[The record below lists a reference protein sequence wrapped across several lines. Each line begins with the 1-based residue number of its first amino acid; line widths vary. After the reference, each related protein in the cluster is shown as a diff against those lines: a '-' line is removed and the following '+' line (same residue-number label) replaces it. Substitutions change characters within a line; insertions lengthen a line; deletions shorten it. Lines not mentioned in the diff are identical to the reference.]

1 MKNIMQETVCPHFNS
16 TLCNI
21 LAFNSA
27 LFVQL
32 FHKNKD
38 TNTIFIKQKQ
48 SIMKK
53 QQTNPRSGV
62 TGDLAAYIFIAH
74 IHTVDTS
81 TYHETM
87 TLNFMYYNN
96 KLVEKR
102 KYMYLHAD
110 NRRLGIYV
118 LYPNMHKFFY
128 MHMYQS
134 HLISF
139 FAFVFNCI
147 IRTSELVEKWLH
159 LKFTK
164 NIPYKFHYLHNHM
177 HP

>member
-1 MKNIMQETVCPHFNS
+1 MQETVCPHFNS
-16 TLCNI
+16 SLCNI

-38 TNTIFIKQKQ
+38 TNTIFIKQKK
-48 SIMKK
+48 SINEKHK
-53 QQTNPRSGV
+53 TNPRSGI
-62 TGDLAAYIFIAH
+62 TNKRALAAYIFIAH
-74 IHTVDTS
+74 IHTADTS

-87 TLNFMYYNN
+87 TLNYYNN

-102 KYMYLHAD
+102 KYMYLHED

-118 LYPNMHKFFY
+118 LYPNMHKFSY
-128 MHMYQS
+128 MHMHQS

-139 FAFVFNCI
+139 FCSCVCITCI
-147 IRTSELVEKWLH
+147 IRTSELVGKWLH
-159 LKFTK
+159 LRFTK
-164 NIPYKFHYLHNHM
+164 NIHYKFHCLHNHM
-177 HP
+177 HT

>member
-62 TGDLAAYIFIAH
+62 TGDLAAYIFLAH

-87 TLNFMYYNN
+87 TLNYMYYNN

-102 KYMYLHAD
+102 KYMY
-110 NRRLGIYV
+110 
-118 LYPNMHKFFY
+118 PNMHKFLY

-139 FAFVFNCI
+139 FAHAFVIYLYN
-147 IRTSELVEKWLH
+147 
-159 LKFTK
+159 K
-164 NIPYKFHYLHNHM
+164 NQ
-177 HP
+177 